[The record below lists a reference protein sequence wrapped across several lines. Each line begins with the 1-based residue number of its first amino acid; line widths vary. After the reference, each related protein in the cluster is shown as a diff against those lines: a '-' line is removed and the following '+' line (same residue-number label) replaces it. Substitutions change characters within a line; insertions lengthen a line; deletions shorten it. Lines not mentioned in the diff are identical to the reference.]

1 MFVLAFHYFTFLRNS
16 DLMTEIR
23 IKLMLKFLQEHFKTS
38 DSKISKILLHSFLLL
53 VHFPYLSEPTAPE
66 LTRML

>member
-1 MFVLAFHYFTFLRNS
+1 
-16 DLMTEIR
+16 MTEIR